1 MPELLTYLH
10 GSELVVRF
18 QRRCGLYLLEA
29 EHHSCARSCSPTAN
43 GHAGP
48 RGVKQLEDR
57 HNIQD
62 NKHNNNQYKEN
73 GCGTPVSVFFFSSI
87 ANKQNWI
94 ICSTATAGKC
104 FNDHVIV
111 NCRLNVTIQMDIDTS
126 LKQTFD

>member
-73 GCGTPVSVFFFSSI
+73 GGGTPVSGSFFPFY
-87 ANKQNWI
+87 
-94 ICSTATAGKC
+94 C
-104 FNDHVIV
+104 
-111 NCRLNVTIQMDIDTS
+111 
-126 LKQTFD
+126 KQTKLDHLLNSHGREVF